1 MYNKAD
7 QVLVFAMLG
16 FLALISSNIALAQGT
31 PEQHQACSGD
41 AQRLCPHTIP
51 DVERTKACMIAK
63 RRALSPACRAAFARG
78 R

>member
-1 MYNKAD
+1 MNHSTFK
-7 QVLVFAMLG
+7 VLVFAMLA
-16 FLALISSNIALAQGT
+16 FLPLICPRSALAQGT
-31 PEQHQACSGD
+31 PEQRQACSGD